1 MVKTSH
7 SISSWGL
14 SEGWEHQGYGTA
26 SCNEMLLL
34 THQFCALYDGTL
46 SEKEGSFLPACL
58 AKTSQMPRGVVGA
71 PSREA
76 FKARLDRA
84 LGNLVELWCPVHCRG
99 VAVEELGK
107 HKRRNVSLE
116 ELQ

>member
-7 SISSWGL
+7 SISIWGL
-14 SEGWEHQGYGTA
+14 SEGWEHRGYGTA

-71 PSREA
+71 PSLHIP
-76 FKARLDRA
+76 KSRLEG
-84 LGNLVELWCPVHCRG
+84 L
-99 VAVEELGK
+99 
-107 HKRRNVSLE
+107 
-116 ELQ
+116 